1 MTTEPQSPLSES
13 EKLAATLA
21 ALEAERQRRVE
32 AGKLGARPILQVLPQ
47 TGETLE
53 AAQQREVYRYLAD
66 HPDGA
71 KCIAGYDWVEFVL
84 VDPKPTV
91 ELPGELFGQ
100 PDAVDVS
107 PPPSPPKSR
116 PARSLPPAL
125 GAGALSGDPRNY
137 NVPRD
142 VSTAERRRTQR
153 FMDDEWGNPQ
163 DHPLRYPRG
172 RGGW

>member
-84 VDPKPTV
+84 VERK
-91 ELPGELFGQ
+91 
-100 PDAVDVS
+100 
-107 PPPSPPKSR
+107 
-116 PARSLPPAL
+116 
-125 GAGALSGDPRNY
+125 GAGLNDSWTTNGEIRKIIRCAILQGAAAR
-137 NVPRD
+137 
-142 VSTAERRRTQR
+142 
-153 FMDDEWGNPQ
+153 
-163 DHPLRYPRG
+163 
-172 RGGW
+172 